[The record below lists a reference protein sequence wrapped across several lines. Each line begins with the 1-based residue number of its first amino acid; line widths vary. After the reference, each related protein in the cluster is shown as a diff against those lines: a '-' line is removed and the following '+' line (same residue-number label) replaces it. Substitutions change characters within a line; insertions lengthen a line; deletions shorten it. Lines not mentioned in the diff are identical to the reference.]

1 MLWGCMSFGGTFKYL
16 HNYDMGQ
23 ANFNSMSDSIITL
36 IQLYVGE
43 AWNGVM
49 LAAVD
54 SVGRTHI
61 HFF

>member
-1 MLWGCMSFGGTFKYL
+1 
-16 HNYDMGQ
+16 MGQ

-54 SVGRTHI
+54 SVGSNAYP
-61 HFF
+61 FFLVMF